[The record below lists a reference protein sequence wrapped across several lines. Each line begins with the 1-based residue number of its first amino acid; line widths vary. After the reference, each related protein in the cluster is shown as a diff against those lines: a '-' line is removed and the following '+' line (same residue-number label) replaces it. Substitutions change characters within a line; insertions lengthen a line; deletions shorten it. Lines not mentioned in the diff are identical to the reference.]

1 MQESINIIKQIG
13 QIRNT
18 LIDLK
23 KSVCIYKNLVLL
35 FENNQIIT
43 ALRIMILTYE
53 MTMNE
58 RFNMIGLSENISR
71 ILLVIL
77 VNFSLASILVRL

>member
-23 KSVCIYKNLVLL
+23 KSVYIYKNLVLL